1 MIIEGDYINVL
12 IDDGYRLAATRA
24 QCRELIDEAVT
35 ELASR
40 IYAGASAYDV
50 AMCNHDSI
58 IAAID
63 YAYGSDNLP
72 EKELWAH
79 NIIGVLGKKGAVCE
93 GYARTFQLLLNY
105 SDVENLFVTGKM
117 HDVNHAWNLVRLDDG
132 KWYWYDLTY
141 DDADIRRYGYKRDY
155 FCKVDEEFIE
165 EHEIALST
173 NTGADFLYDLP
184 ERSDS
189 VYVPEEPTLNTVFE
203 TNGMKFMI
211 VGYNEVTLLEYCGN
225 EENVVL
231 PESISYEGRD
241 MKLIALGEN
250 DESKGVFDRGN
261 TDVVKSVSIPSTV
274 RMIWDDSLRSRYLEN
289 IYVSSDNTVYT
300 DVDGV
305 LYTKNLYTL
314 IKFPSASKATMFV
327 VPDETYYIAASAFE
341 DCENLSA
348 FTLGAN
354 VRYIGVVNWGFAY
367 PTSDKSFKNFLSG
380 NTGKLID
387 SLAEEK
393 KFTVDPANEYY
404 YADGDAVYSADKT
417 TLYYVYDTVTEFV
430 IPSELKEMERYSND
444 NVFENCNRLERFS
457 VEEGNPYFAVYDGI
471 LYNSNF
477 TAIAIVPKALKGNVT
492 LHEGVTVI
500 GREVFADRI
509 YLTGI
514 ALPESLQTINQYA
527 FKGCTSLQN
536 LAIPANVTII
546 LQQAFAGC
554 TSLRSV
560 FLNEGL
566 EILDSE
572 IFINCGK
579 LEEIVIPST
588 VTTIYKNVFKGC
600 DALEKVIF
608 NEASGWIA
616 VKSYLAH
623 DKITFSPQE
632 LTDPITAK
640 DLITGDYADY
650 VWTRENI

>member
-24 QCRELIDEAVT
+24 QCRELIDEAVA

-50 AMCNHDSI
+50 AMCYHDSI

-105 SDVENLFVTGKM
+105 S
-117 HDVNHAWNLVRLDDG
+117 
-132 KWYWYDLTY
+132 
-141 DDADIRRYGYKRDY
+141 
-155 FCKVDEEFIE
+155 
-165 EHEIALST
+165 
-173 NTGADFLYDLP
+173 
-184 ERSDS
+184 
-189 VYVPEEPTLNTVFE
+189 
-203 TNGMKFMI
+203 
-211 VGYNEVTLLEYCGN
+211 
-225 EENVVL
+225 
-231 PESISYEGRD
+231 
-241 MKLIALGEN
+241 
-250 DESKGVFDRGN
+250 
-261 TDVVKSVSIPSTV
+261 
-274 RMIWDDSLRSRYLEN
+274 
-289 IYVSSDNTVYT
+289 

-387 SLAEEK
+387 SLAGEK

-417 TLYYVYDTVTEFV
+417 KLYYVYDTVTEFV

-471 LYNSNF
+471 LYNLNF

-500 GREVFADRI
+500 GRKVFADRI

-600 DALEKVIF
+600 NALEKVIF